1 MLDKV
6 QKRIIISDDEYKH
19 LKKIGL
25 VEGRKPN
32 IFLSKNVIIPLNDD
46 SLKSEYIRNKGFDDT
61 YYKNLIVEYIIKWN
75 EASRKQIENLLW
87 DKLSDVLDENSK
99 SHKIKNLLQSLKK
112 DDKIALTAG
121 RKWILKA

>member
-1 MLDKV
+1 MD
-6 QKRIIISDDEYKH
+6 
-19 LKKIGL
+19 
-25 VEGRKPN
+25 
-32 IFLSKNVIIPLNDD
+32 DD
-46 SLKSEYIRNKGFDDT
+46 SLKAEYIRNKGFDDT
-61 YYKNLIVEYIIKWN
+61 YYKNLIVEYVTKWS

-99 SHKIKNLLQSLKK
+99 AHKIKNLLQSLKK